1 VTAEGTAPKATEYDN
16 SGLTSEDEGY
26 HKGLKP
32 RQLQM
37 IAIGGAIG
45 TGLFLGAGGRL
56 SSAGPGLFLV
66 YAFCGVFVFLILRA
80 LGELVLHRPSSG
92 SFVSYAREF
101 LGEKAAYVAG
111 WMYFLNWAMTAIVDS
126 TAIATY
132 FHFWKAFDVI
142 PQWLIALIALAL
154 VLGVNMISVKVFGE
168 LEFWAALIKV
178 IALVTFLVAGTIFL
192 AGRYEIQG
200 QSTGFSVIGDN
211 GGLLPTGLFPLV
223 IVTSGVVFAY
233 AAVELVGTAA
243 GETANPERIMPRAI
257 NSVIARI
264 ALFYVGSVFL
274 LGLLLPYTTY
284 KAGESPFVTF
294 FSKIGVEGAGTIM
307 NIVVLTAAFS
317 SLNAGLY
324 STGRILR
331 SMAMNGSAPKFTSV
345 MSSRGVPYGGICLT
359 ALIGLFGVLL
369 NGIVPSEA
377 FEIVLNMAALG
388 IIASWATIVI
398 CQIQLYRWSKKGIL
412 ERPSFRLWGTPWTG
426 YLTLVFLLGIL
437 VVMAFDPP
445 IGTWTVA
452 TLVVI
457 IPALVIGWF
466 AVRGRVMEVARE
478 REGFTGSF
486 PVVANRPP
494 PHPRKED
501 E

>member
-1 VTAEGTAPKATEYDN
+1 
-16 SGLTSEDEGY
+16 
-26 HKGLKP
+26 
-32 RQLQM
+32 
-37 IAIGGAIG
+37 
-45 TGLFLGAGGRL
+45 
-56 SSAGPGLFLV
+56 
-66 YAFCGVFVFLILRA
+66 
-80 LGELVLHRPSSG
+80 
-92 SFVSYAREF
+92 
-101 LGEKAAYVAG
+101 
-111 WMYFLNWAMTAIVDS
+111 
-126 TAIATY
+126 
-132 FHFWKAFDVI
+132 
-142 PQWLIALIALAL
+142 
-154 VLGVNMISVKVFGE
+154 
-168 LEFWAALIKV
+168 
-178 IALVTFLVAGTIFL
+178 
-192 AGRYEIQG
+192 
-200 QSTGFSVIGDN
+200 
-211 GGLLPTGLFPLV
+211 
-223 IVTSGVVFAY
+223 
-233 AAVELVGTAA
+233 
-243 GETANPERIMPRAI
+243 
-257 NSVIARI
+257 
-264 ALFYVGSVFL
+264 
-274 LGLLLPYTTY
+274 
-284 KAGESPFVTF
+284 
-294 FSKIGVEGAGTIM
+294 
-307 NIVVLTAAFS
+307 
-317 SLNAGLY
+317 
-324 STGRILR
+324 
-331 SMAMNGSAPKFTSV
+331 MAMNGSAPKFTSV